1 MSTTTTEEY
10 PMDLNL
16 DILTDLIAQVALDQ
30 HLGRLTVRL
39 PPPEVIEQAITEAYE
54 RLLQVMMETDSLD

>member
-1 MSTTTTEEY
+1 
-10 PMDLNL
+10 MDLNL

-54 RLLQVMMETDSLD
+54 RLLQVIMETNSLD